1 MSGSFVSD
9 EVLRLEGV
17 TKRFGAVTAVAG
29 ATGAVQRAEL
39 LTFLGPSGCGKT
51 TLLRLV
57 GGFVEEDGGVI
68 LLEGKSLRGV
78 PPHRRDTAM
87 VFQNYAL
94 FPHLSVADNV
104 AYGLRARRLPRGEIA
119 ARVADLLKTV
129 QLEAFAERRPHQLSG
144 GQQQRVALARALSIQ
159 PKVLLLDEPL
169 SNLDAGLRVA
179 MRQEIRR
186 IQKALHLTVILVTH
200 DQEEAISMSDR
211 IAIMRHGRFEQV
223 GTPLQVYEAPTT
235 EFVATFVG
243 RVNLIPGKLS
253 PGSEAGQVAFQTWF
267 GSLALRAP
275 SASPGG
281 LPPSDEARAVIRP
294 ERIQLLPL
302 HEPLSRNAFRGEVS
316 ESTYTGQVVRYTV
329 QMEGRPLR
337 VDAWDP
343 VRVGRFPE
351 GSAVAVQFPDSVHL
365 LPEER

>member
-1 MSGSFVSD
+1 VA
-9 EVLRLEGV
+9 ETVLELQGV
-17 TKRFGAVTAVAG
+17 VKRFGGVTAVAG
-29 ATGAVQRAEL
+29 ATGGVYRGEL

-57 GGFVEEDGGVI
+57 GGFLEADGGTI

-94 FPHLSVADNV
+94 FPHLSVAENV

-119 ARVADLLKTV
+119 GRVEELLKTV
-129 QLEAFAERRPHQLSG
+129 QLEGFGGRRPYQLSG

-223 GTPLQVYEAPTT
+223 GTPLQVYEAPAT
-235 EFVATFVG
+235 EFVARFVG
-243 RVNLIPGKLS
+243 RVNLIPGRLS
-253 PGSEAGQVAFQTWF
+253 PGPEAGQVEFQAWF
-267 GSLALRAP
+267 GSLTLRAP
-275 SASPGG
+275 SAPEASP
-281 LPPSDEARAVIRP
+281 PIADEARAVIRP

-302 HEPLSRNAFRGEVS
+302 HDPLPRNAFRGEVA

-329 QMEGRPLR
+329 MLDGKPLR

-351 GSAVAVQFPDSVHL
+351 GSAVAVQFPDTVHL
-365 LPEER
+365 LPEEG

>member
-1 MSGSFVSD
+1 MGD
-9 EVLRLEGV
+9 TVLELVDV

-29 ATGAVQRAEL
+29 ATGAVHRGEL
-39 LTFLGPSGCGKT
+39 VTFLGPSGCGKT

-57 GGFVEEDGGVI
+57 GGFLEADGGSI
-68 LLEGKSLRGV
+68 LLEGKPLHGV

-104 AYGLRARRLPRGEIA
+104 AYGLKARRLPRGEIT
-119 ARVADLLKTV
+119 ARVEELLKTV
-129 QLEAFAERRPHQLSG
+129 QLEGFGERRPHQLSG

-169 SNLDAGLRVA
+169 SNLDAALRVA
-179 MRQEIRR
+179 MRAEIRR
-186 IQKALHLTVILVTH
+186 LQTALHLTVILVTH

-223 GTPLQVYEAPTT
+223 GSPLDVYESPAT
-235 EFVATFVG
+235 EFVATFIG
-243 RVNLIPGKLS
+243 RVNLIPGRLS
-253 PGSEAGQVAFQTWF
+253 PGPEPSHATFDTWF
-267 GSLALRAP
+267 GTLTLRAP
-275 SASPGG
+275 ASPLGG
-281 LPPSDEARAVIRP
+281 SSNSSEVRAVIRP
-294 ERIQLLPL
+294 ERVLLALPR
-302 HEPLSRNAFRGEVS
+302 EPLPRNTFRGEVA

-329 QMEGRPLR
+329 LLQGKPLR

-351 GSAVAVQFPDSVHL
+351 GSAVAVQFPEALHL
-365 LPEER
+365 LPAEG

>member
-1 MSGSFVSD
+1 MS
-9 EVLRLEGV
+9 EAVLELVGV
-17 TKRFGAVTAVAG
+17 VKRFGGVTAVAG
-29 ATGAVQRAEL
+29 ATGAVRRAEL

-57 GGFVEEDGGVI
+57 GGFLEADGGSI
-68 LLEGKSLRGV
+68 LLEGRSLCGV

-94 FPHLSVADNV
+94 FPHLSVAENV

-119 ARVADLLKTV
+119 ARVEELLKTV
-129 QLEAFAERRPHQLSG
+129 QLEGFGVRRPHQLSG
-144 GQQQRVALARALSIQ
+144 GQQQRVALARALSIR

-223 GTPLQVYEAPTT
+223 GTPLEVYEAPAT
-235 EFVATFVG
+235 EFVANFVG
-243 RVNLIPGKLS
+243 RVNLIPGRLS
-253 PGSEAGQVAFQTWF
+253 PGAEAGQVVYCAWF
-267 GSLALRAP
+267 GFLTLRAP
-275 SASPGG
+275 TAPEVGPPIPG
-281 LPPSDEARAVIRP
+281 DARAVVRP
-294 ERIQLLPL
+294 ERLLLLPL
-302 HEPLSRNAFRGEVS
+302 CEPLPENTFRGEVV

-329 QMEGRPLR
+329 LLQGRPLR

-343 VRVGRFPE
+343 VRSGRFPE
-351 GSAVAVQFPDSVHL
+351 GSSVAVQFPETVHL
-365 LPEER
+365 LRAEA

>member
-1 MSGSFVSD
+1 MTD

-17 TKRFGAVTAVAG
+17 VKRFGGVTAVAG
-29 ATGAVQRAEL
+29 ATGAVRRAEL

-57 GGFVEEDGGVI
+57 GGFLEADGGSI
-68 LLEGKSLRGV
+68 LLEGRSLRGV

-94 FPHLSVADNV
+94 FPHLSVAENV

-119 ARVADLLKTV
+119 ARVEELLKTV
-129 QLEAFAERRPHQLSG
+129 QLEGFGERRPHQLSG
-144 GQQQRVALARALSIQ
+144 GQQQRVALARALSIR

-186 IQKALHLTVILVTH
+186 IQTALHLTVILVTH

-223 GTPLQVYEAPTT
+223 GTPLEVYEAPAT
-235 EFVATFVG
+235 EFVANFVG
-243 RVNLIPGKLS
+243 RVNLIPGMLS
-253 PGSEAGQVAFQTWF
+253 QGAGAELVEFAAWF
-267 GSLALRAP
+267 GSLTLRAP
-275 SASPGG
+275 TAPEVG
-281 LPPSDEARAVIRP
+281 PSIPQEVRAVIRP
-294 ERIQLLPL
+294 ERLLLLPIC
-302 HEPLSRNAFRGEVS
+302 EPLPGNTFRGEVV

-329 QMEGRPLR
+329 LLHGKPLR

-343 VRVGRFPE
+343 VRSGRFPE
-351 GSAVAVQFPDSVHL
+351 GSSVAVRFPETAHL
-365 LPEER
+365 LRAEA

>member
-1 MSGSFVSD
+1 MSD

-17 TKRFGAVTAVAG
+17 LKRFGAVTAVAG
-29 ATGAVQRAEL
+29 ATGGVERAEL

-57 GGFVEEDGGVI
+57 GGFLEEDGGSI
-68 LLEGKSLRGV
+68 LLEGKPLHGV

-104 AYGLRARRLPRGEIA
+104 AYGLRARHLPRGEIA
-119 ARVADLLKTV
+119 ARVDDLLKTV
-129 QLEAFAERRPHQLSG
+129 QLEGFGERRPFQLSG

-200 DQEEAISMSDR
+200 DQEEAISTSDR

-223 GTPLQVYEAPTT
+223 GTPLEVYEAPAT
-235 EFVATFVG
+235 EFVAKFVG
-243 RVNLIPGKLS
+243 RVNLIPGSLS
-253 PGSEAGQVAFQTWF
+253 TAPDESGVIFQAWF
-267 GSLALRAP
+267 GSLTLRALT
-275 SASPGG
+275 SP
-281 LPPSDEARAVIRP
+281 PAFSTIPEETRAVIRP

-302 HEPLSRNAFRGEVS
+302 QEPLSGNTFRGEVV

-329 QMEGRPLR
+329 LLEGKPLR

-343 VRVGRFPE
+343 VRTGRFPE
-351 GSAVAVQFPDSVHL
+351 GSKVAVRLPDAVHL
-365 LPEER
+365 LPMEF

>member
-1 MSGSFVSD
+1 MGD
-9 EVLRLEGV
+9 TVLELVDV

-29 ATGAVQRAEL
+29 ATGGVHRGEL
-39 LTFLGPSGCGKT
+39 VTFLGPSGCGKT

-57 GGFVEEDGGVI
+57 GGFLEADGGSI

-104 AYGLRARRLPRGEIA
+104 AYGLKARRLPRGEIT
-119 ARVADLLKTV
+119 ARVEELLKTV
-129 QLEAFAERRPHQLSG
+129 QLEGFGERRPHQLSG

-169 SNLDAGLRVA
+169 SNLDAALRVA
-179 MRQEIRR
+179 MRAEIRR
-186 IQKALHLTVILVTH
+186 LQTALHLTVILVTH

-223 GTPLQVYEAPTT
+223 GTPLDIYESPAT
-235 EFVATFVG
+235 EFVATFIG
-243 RVNLIPGKLS
+243 RVNLIPGRLS
-253 PGSEAGQVAFQTWF
+253 QGPEAGQVAFHAWF
-267 GSLALRAP
+267 GTLMLRAP
-275 SASPGG
+275 A
-281 LPPSDEARAVIRP
+281 PPQAGPPISSEARAGIRP
-294 ERIQLLPL
+294 ERALLASPR
-302 HEPLSRNAFRGEVS
+302 EPLPRNTFRGEVA

-329 QMEGRPLR
+329 LLQGKPLR

-351 GSAVAVQFPDSVHL
+351 GSAVAVQFPETLHL
-365 LPEER
+365 LPAEG

>member
-1 MSGSFVSD
+1 V
-9 EVLRLEGV
+9 V
-17 TKRFGAVTAVAG
+17 KRFGAVTAVAG

-57 GGFVEEDGGVI
+57 GGFLEEDAGSI
-68 LLEGKSLRGV
+68 LLEGKPLHGV

-104 AYGLRARRLPRGEIA
+104 GYGLRARRLPRGEIVG
-119 ARVADLLKTV
+119 RVEDLLKTV
-129 QLEAFAERRPHQLSG
+129 QLEGFGERRPFQLSG

-223 GTPLQVYEAPTT
+223 GTPLEIYEAPAT
-235 EFVATFVG
+235 EFVAKFVG
-243 RVNLIPGKLS
+243 RVNLIPGRLS
-253 PGSEAGQVAFQTWF
+253 AAPEAGQVAFHAWF
-267 GSLALRAP
+267 GPLTLRAP
-275 SASPGG
+275 TA
-281 LPPSDEARAVIRP
+281 PPAAPPISGEARAVIRP
-294 ERIQLLPL
+294 ERILLSPL
-302 HEPLSRNAFRGEVS
+302 QEPLPGNTFQGEIA

-329 QMEGRPLR
+329 LLQGKPLR

-343 VRVGRFPE
+343 VRTGRFPE
-351 GSAVAVQFPDSVHL
+351 GSIVAVRFPDAVHL
-365 LPEER
+365 LPVEP

>member
-1 MSGSFVSD
+1 
-9 EVLRLEGV
+9 
-17 TKRFGAVTAVAG
+17 VTAVAG
-29 ATGAVQRAEL
+29 ASATVRRGEL

-57 GGFVEEDGGVI
+57 GGFLEADAGTL
-68 LLEGKSLRGV
+68 LLEGKSLHGV

-94 FPHLSVADNV
+94 FPHLSVAGNV
-104 AYGLRARRLPRGEIA
+104 AYGLKARRLPRGEIA
-119 ARVADLLKTV
+119 ARIEDLLKTV
-129 QLEAFAERRPHQLSG
+129 QLEGFGDRRPDQLSG

-169 SNLDAGLRVA
+169 SNLDAGLRAA

-211 IAIMRHGRFEQV
+211 IAIMRSGRFEQV
-223 GTPLQVYEAPTT
+223 GTPLQVYEAPAT
-235 EFVATFVG
+235 EFVAKFVG
-243 RVNLIPGKLS
+243 RVNLIPGKLAA
-253 PGSEAGQVAFQTWF
+253 GSDAGRAVFQAWF
-267 GSLALRAP
+267 GSLDLRMPTLPEAAP
-275 SASPGG
+275 
-281 LPPSDEARAVIRP
+281 LLMEEARAVIRP
-294 ERIQLLPL
+294 ERILLHALDGAP
-302 HEPLSRNAFRGEVS
+302 SRNTFRGEVA
-316 ESTYTGQVVRYTV
+316 EATYTGQVVRYRV
-329 QMEGRPLR
+329 LLHGKPLR

-351 GSAVAVQFPDSVHL
+351 GSPVAVQFPDAVHL
-365 LPEER
+365 LPAEG